1 MNTALL
7 FPGQGSQ
14 SLGMG
19 HDFYSTSSFG
29 KAIYESAN
37 DILGYDLKDISFNGP
52 EDKLKQTQYT
62 QPAIFVHSYIAAKR
76 FIEMYDL
83 EIDGCAGHS
92 LGEITALSIS
102 NVIEFTDALKI
113 INVRATEM
121 GKAGDKQ
128 KGTMAAIL
136 GADENQLDKICNQ
149 QGIVVPANLNAPGQV
164 VISGEIDGINAAIKT
179 AKSMGIRRVL
189 PLNVSGAFH
198 SPLMNPVK
206 QKLSE
211 ILDKTQ
217 FSKGKFPVVQNVN
230 AEFQTDPEKIKE
242 NLLNQLIMP
251 VRWSDTILSMAN
263 AGISRFIECGPGKV
277 LTGLNRRILKDSI
290 NFNIGTVTQL
300 DEFEL

>member
-1 MNTALL
+1 
-7 FPGQGSQ
+7 
-14 SLGMG
+14 MG
-19 HDFYSTSSFG
+19 KDFYSSSNFG
-29 KAIYESAN
+29 KDIYESAN
-37 DILGYDLKDISFNGP
+37 EILGYDLKDISFNGP
-52 EDKLKQTQYT
+52 DEKLKQTQYT
-62 QPAIFVHSYIAAKR
+62 QPAIFVHSYIAAQSFIQR
-76 FIEMYDL
+76 FEPQIH
-83 EIDGCAGHS
+83 GCAGHS

-121 GKAGDKQ
+121 GRAGDKQ

-136 GADENQLDKICNQ
+136 GANENQLDEICNQ
-149 QGIVVPANLNAPGQV
+149 KGIVVPANLNAPGQV
-164 VISGEIDGINAAIKT
+164 VISGELEAVNAAIKT

-211 ILDKTQ
+211 ILNKTQ
-217 FSKGKFPVVQNVN
+217 FSKGIFPVVQNVN
-230 AEFQTDPEKIKE
+230 AEFQSDPETIKE

-251 VRWSDTILSMAN
+251 VRWSDTILSMSN
-263 AGISRFIECGPGKV
+263 AGIARFIECGPGKV